1 MRDPDPLSRN
11 TEHGTRNTNESRA
24 PRYGVVARASAAGL
38 LFPLSIVAG
47 YLLGKWTAAALGLPP
62 WVAFVGA
69 VLGVAAG
76 FWNLYRLLRGLETE
90 GRSR

>member
-1 MRDPDPLSRN
+1 MQ
-11 TEHGTRNTNESRA
+11 TEKR
-24 PRYGVVARASAAGL
+24 PRYAVVAKATTAGL

-76 FWNLYRLLRGLETE
+76 FWNLYRLLRGLE
-90 GRSR
+90 GDSRSG